1 MIFTSKSNIS
11 RTIKLLA
18 HFGTKVMHAGFGLR
32 NEKKRDLGVDM
43 RVKERI
49 KIRGRETN

>member
-1 MIFTSKSNIS
+1 MIFTSKPNIS
-11 RTIKLLA
+11 RTIKFLV

-32 NEKKRDLGVDM
+32 NEKERDLGIDG

-49 KIRGRETN
+49 KMRGREMN